1 MPWLPAALCSRPP
14 KPSPPRPTVKQF
26 FRQQLARYADRLGE
40 LEFLLSR
47 EDIMKDMAQFLVLS
61 REHTEVAA
69 VAGRW
74 ARYGQREAD
83 LASAQEMLSGS
94 ADDPEMA
101 GMAQEELEAAQAEL
115 QVLDDELQ
123 RMLLPKDPD
132 DARNAFV
139 EIRAGTGGDESALF
153 AGDLARMYTRY
164 CDKQGWKTE
173 VISESLSELGGFK
186 ELVLRVEGT
195 QVYGA
200 LKFESGG
207 HRVQRVPATET
218 QGRIHTS
225 ACTVAVLPEPDE
237 ATAVQIN
244 PSDLRIDT
252 YRASGAG
259 GQHINKTDSAVRITH
274 IPTGIVAE
282 CQDDRSQHRNKAK
295 ALQVLSARI
304 QEKDRS
310 ERAARDAAQR
320 KSLIGSGDRSD
331 RIRTYNFPQGRLTDH
346 RINLTLYKL
355 LTIMEG
361 DLDDVVQALQA
372 YEAAQQLAELE
383 VGLAG

>member
-1 MPWLPAALCSRPP
+1 MKA
-14 KPSPPRPTVKQF
+14 F
-26 FRQQLARYADRLGE
+26 FRHQLDRYTTRLGE

-47 EDIMKDMAQFLVLS
+47 EDIMRHMDQFLALS
-61 REHTEVAA
+61 REHADVVA

-74 ARYGQREAD
+74 ERYRQRESDQQHGRELLESSDQDAD
-83 LASAQEMLSGS
+83 
-94 ADDPEMA
+94 MA
-101 GMAQEELEAAQAEL
+101 AMAQEEIDAAGGELAQLEA
-115 QVLDDELQ
+115 ELQ

-132 DARNAFV
+132 DTRNAFM

-153 AGDLARMYTRY
+153 AGDLLRMYTRY
-164 CDKQGWKTE
+164 CERRGWTTE
-173 VISESLSELGGFK
+173 IISESGAELGGYK
-186 ELVLRVEGT
+186 EVVLRIVGNSS
-195 QVYGA
+195 YGA

-225 ACTVAVLPEPDE
+225 ACTVAVLAEPDE
-237 ATAVQIN
+237 SVAVQIN
-244 PSDLRIDT
+244 PADLRIDT

-274 IPTGIVAE
+274 LPTGIVAE
-282 CQDDRSQHRNKAK
+282 CQDDRSQHRNKAR

-304 QEKDRS
+304 QEKDRA

-355 LTIMEG
+355 SIILEG

-372 YEAAQQLAELE
+372 AQAAEQLAALEL
-383 VGLAG
+383 GATT